1 MGVTKPT
8 PKRWP
13 KSSTIITASPL
24 QPSGGTAPRPSLTA
38 SGTLAGGR
46 PEATAQVNLR
56 YGTEPGVTFYTHL
69 SDQYGPYRV
78 KVISSTVRDAPH
90 MIDGL
95 LYHETDLQIHEHYS
109 DTWGYTDQV
118 FGMAHLLGFRFAP
131 RIRDLGDKRL
141 YSFEKPA
148 TYPGLESFL
157 GGTIN
162 VKQMDA
168 QWDDLLR
175 LTSSRRKGTVTA
187 SLILRKLASY
197 HRP

>member
-1 MGVTKPT
+1 MCGTRPT
-8 PKRWP
+8 PKRSP
-13 KSSTIITASPL
+13 KSSTIITASL
-24 QPSGGTAPRPSLTA
+24 LRPAGETCTRPHLTA

-46 PEATAQVNLR
+46 PEASAQVNLR

-95 LYHETDLQIHEHYS
+95 LYHETGLQIHEHYS

-118 FGMAHLLGFRFAP
+118 FGIAHLLAFRFAP
-131 RIRDLGDKRL
+131 LILDLGDKPL
-141 YSFEKPA
+141 YSFHNPP

-162 VKQMDA
+162 VKQMETH
-168 QWDDLLR
+168 WDDLLR
-175 LTSSRRKGTVTA
+175 LTSS
-187 SLILRKLASY
+187 LR
-197 HRP
+197 